1 MIPEWLYRP
10 EARDEER
17 IAQDLISLAYWS
29 GVEERARAQV
39 LSKIKKEPGW
49 SIKMSLEKQSLELQA
64 LYSDRLRA
72 ATEEITTILGS
83 DIYARARM
91 MAEGADASFDTATD
105 LSEVLEQVQTRI
117 AIDINEMGL
126 LPYLEYSSIAEY
138 LLNKRTPWNGTGDK
152 PGSWYEIEFMV
163 SYLVPT
169 LEANGFPRKL
179 ILGVAENFHKARFAT
194 GYLKEVLADII
205 AKTNE
210 IKAAMAEATEEEERL
225 NLDIALQE
233 ALRLDPR
240 MKEMLEILITEMGL
254 TAKQGGLSVR
264 DFRERMRKVARR
276 AETPN
281 KVLGYVYNLR
291 KGGVMMI
298 SVDDTPTLNALK
310 AMTGKLVDWHL
321 GSPEDLA
328 REAGRRL
335 LIDTQP
341 EDLKEALDVSISS
354 TFRQRSPE
362 SD

>member
-1 MIPEWLYRP
+1 
-10 EARDEER
+10 
-17 IAQDLISLAYWS
+17 
-29 GVEERARAQV
+29 
-39 LSKIKKEPGW
+39 
-49 SIKMSLEKQSLELQA
+49 
-64 LYSDRLRA
+64 
-72 ATEEITTILGS
+72 
-83 DIYARARM
+83 
-91 MAEGADASFDTATD
+91 
-105 LSEVLEQVQTRI
+105 
-117 AIDINEMGL
+117 
-126 LPYLEYSSIAEY
+126 
-138 LLNKRTPWNGTGDK
+138 
-152 PGSWYEIEFMV
+152 
-163 SYLVPT
+163 
-169 LEANGFPRKL
+169 
-179 ILGVAENFHKARFAT
+179 
-194 GYLKEVLADII
+194 
-205 AKTNE
+205 
-210 IKAAMAEATEEEERL
+210 
-225 NLDIALQE
+225 
-233 ALRLDPR
+233 
-240 MKEMLEILITEMGL
+240 MLEILITEMGL